1 MPADMSQTADPIRD
15 RLRELERALVAF
27 ERGERGRLY
36 ESRDSMLGLAEA
48 VDNSGLD
55 ALSEICDIANRLLGI
70 LLMEGSLSEGRSVS
84 IVRELLAHVEKQVS
98 AATRAGGGPGGV
110 FHVVN
115 AEPIG
120 EILLRQGLITR
131 DQLEE
136 ALALARAKKGR
147 RVGQVLVAMNA
158 IDEKTLEAAL
168 AAQKADSRRAE
179 TRRSGGAAQPQ
190 SATNSG
196 LRLSGPTSGANP
208 LPPLPGLDGGE

>member
-1 MPADMSQTADPIRD
+1 MSQTADPIRD
-15 RLRELERALVAF
+15 RLRELERALVAY
-27 ERGERGRLY
+27 ERGERERLY

-55 ALSEICDIANRLLGI
+55 ALSEVCDIANRLLGI
-70 LLMEGSLSEGRSVS
+70 LLMEGTLSEARSVS

-98 AATRAGGGPGGV
+98 AASQSAGAPGGV

-120 EILLRQGLITR
+120 EILLRKGLIGR

-136 ALALARAKKGR
+136 ALVLARAKKGR

-158 IDEKTLEAAL
+158 IDEKTLATAL

-179 TRRSGGAAQPQ
+179 TRRAGHGAQP
-190 SATNSG
+190 SDDAG
-196 LRLSGPTSGANP
+196 LRLSGPTGGANP
-208 LPPLPGLDGGE
+208 LPPLPGQEGGA